1 VGSLGRCGDHDA
13 HPVLA
18 TLTDTSSFSFGA
30 WFAVVTVDPDLG
42 LVRVELS
49 GMIFII
55 KLLYRA

>member
-1 VGSLGRCGDHDA
+1 MGPGLRNRHLRGKIARIA
-13 HPVLA
+13 RA
-18 TLTDTSSFSFGA
+18 DTSSFSFGA

-55 KLLYRA
+55 KLLYRT